1 MAATLKLILIA
12 LGFASVFLL
21 VGLLLRSKIKVLQ
34 KLFLP
39 ASVIG
44 GIVGLILVQVF
55 SRVGAVAEQVTNYV
69 SVMDALPAILI
80 VPIFASTPLANFKRK
95 DNIGAAAGKATAGI
109 ANGVFWLMCGIFTV
123 QMVIGFGVNFFMTKA
138 GSAIP
143 FYKVWG
149 FELAAGFTGG
159 HGTAASIGAIYSGIP
174 AVAEFAS
181 QGKDVATTFAT
192 FGLIGGMILGII
204 FINIAARRGT
214 TAVMKKPAAL
224 EGVALTGLQNDVSKQ
239 ESLGRETT
247 KSFTI
252 ETLSV
257 HLAVILGVVLASY
270 GVSALLARVP
280 AIGSLLKQLPVWSIA
295 MVLMLLANKLIS
307 ALKLEWMFDK
317 KVVQK
322 LSGFMT
328 DFAIVCAIAS
338 MNLKTI
344 ATFIVPI
351 VICSVIGF
359 VVTYFYV
366 FKLTKFITG
375 TEAPFEHS
383 IIAWGTS
390 TGVLMT
396 GLVLLKVCDPN
407 YETSTL
413 NNFTKGFAIMS
424 IVQAAILGVVMPIL
438 IGKTDTLGILLV
450 SLVMAVAFTAGAVI
464 VGIVRRKRLAKVTV

>member
-21 VGLLLRSKIKVLQ
+21 IGLLLRSKFKVLQ

-44 GIVGLILVQVF
+44 GFVGLILVQIF
-55 SRVGAVAEQVTNYV
+55 SRVGVVAEQVTNYV
-69 SVMDALPAILI
+69 SVLDALPAILI
-80 VPIFASTPLANFKRK
+80 VPIFASTPLGNFKHK
-95 DNIGAAAGKATAGI
+95 NDLDKANAKAASGI
-109 ANGVFWLMCGIFTV
+109 ANGVFWLMCGIMAV
-123 QMVIGFGVNFFMTKA
+123 QMVIGLAVNFFMTKA
-138 GSAIP
+138 GSAVP
-143 FYKVWG
+143 FYNVWG

-159 HGTAASIGAIYSGIP
+159 HGTAASVGAIYGAIP
-174 AVAEFAS
+174 AVADFAS

-192 FGLIGGMILGII
+192 FGLIGGMVFGIV
-204 FINIAARRGT
+204 FINIAARRGK

-224 EGVALTGLQNDVSKQ
+224 EGVALTGLQKDVSKQ

-247 KSFTI
+247 KNFTV

-257 HLAVILGVVLASY
+257 HLAVVLAVVLAAY
-270 GVSALLARVP
+270 GVSALLAKIP
-280 AIGSLLKQLPVWSIA
+280 AVGSLLKQLPVWSIA
-295 MVLMLLANKLIS
+295 MVLMLLANKIIS

-322 LSGFMT
+322 ISGFMT
-328 DFAIVCAIAS
+328 DFAIVCAVAS

-344 ATFIVPI
+344 ATFIAPI

-359 VVTYFYV
+359 VVTYFYI
-366 FKLTKFITG
+366 FKLTKLIAR

-424 IVQAAILGVVMPIL
+424 IVQAAILGVLMPIL
-438 IGKTDTLGILLV
+438 IGKMDTLGILLF
-450 SLVMAVAFTAGAVI
+450 SLVLAVVFTAGAV
-464 VGIVRRKRLAKVTV
+464 VSGIVRGKRLAKVKS

>member
-1 MAATLKLILIA
+1 MSATLKLILIV
-12 LGFASVFLL
+12 LGFASMFLL
-21 VGLLLRSKIKVLQ
+21 IGLVLRSKITVLQ
-34 KLFLP
+34 RFFLP

-44 GIVGLILVQVF
+44 GIVGLILVQIF
-55 SRVGAVAEQVTNYV
+55 SRIGPTAEQVADYV

-80 VPIFASTPLANFKRK
+80 VPIFASTPLGNFKRK
-95 DNIGAAAGKATAGI
+95 NDMEKAAGKAASGI
-109 ANGVFWLMCGIFTV
+109 ANGVFWLMCGVMTV
-123 QMVIGFGVNFFMTKA
+123 QMVIGFAVNFFMTKA

-174 AVAEFAS
+174 AVAEVAS

-192 FGLIGGMILGII
+192 FGLIGGMLLGII
-204 FINIAARRGT
+204 FINIAARNGK
-214 TAVMKKPAAL
+214 TAVMKKPTTL
-224 EGVALTGLQNDVSKQ
+224 EGVALTGLQKDISRQ

-257 HLAVILGVVLASY
+257 HMSVILGVVLVSY
-270 GVSALLARVP
+270 GVSALLAKIP

-295 MVLMLLANKLIS
+295 MVLMLFANKLIS
-307 ALKLEWMFDK
+307 ALGLEWMFDK

-322 LSGFMT
+322 ISGFMT

-338 MNLKTI
+338 MNLNTI

-351 VICSVIGF
+351 VICSVISF
-359 VVTYFYV
+359 AVTYLYI
-366 FKLTKFITG
+366 FKLTKLITR

-383 IIAWGTS
+383 IIAWGTG

-413 NNFTKGFAIMS
+413 NNFTKGFAVMS
-424 IVQAAILGVVMPIL
+424 IVQAAILGVLMPIL
-438 IGKTDTLGILLV
+438 IGKMDTLGILLV
-450 SLVMAVAFTAGAVI
+450 SLAMAVVFTAGAVM
-464 VGIVRRKRLAKVTV
+464 VGIVRGKRLGEVNA

>member
-159 HGTAASIGAIYSGIP
+159 HGTAASVGAIYGNIP
-174 AVAEFAS
+174 AIAEYAS

-192 FGLIGGMILGII
+192 FGLIGGMLLGIV
-204 FINIAARRGT
+204 FINIAARTGK
-214 TAVMKKPAAL
+214 TAVMKKPTAL
-224 EGVALTGLQNDVSKQ
+224 EGVALTGLQKDVSQQ
-239 ESLGRETT
+239 ESFGRETT
-247 KSFTI
+247 KNFTI

-257 HLAVILGVVLASY
+257 HLAVILSVVLVSY
-270 GVSALLARVP
+270 GVSALLAKVP

-295 MVLMLLANKLIS
+295 MVLMLLVNRLIS

-322 LSGFMT
+322 ISGSMT
-328 DFAIVCAIAS
+328 DFAIVCAVAS

-359 VVTYFYV
+359 VVTYFYI
-366 FKLTKFITG
+366 FKLTKLIAR
-375 TEAPFEHS
+375 TEAPFEHA
-383 IIAWGTS
+383 IIAW
-390 TGVLMT
+390 V
-396 GLVLLKVCDPN
+396 P
-407 YETSTL
+407 
-413 NNFTKGFAIMS
+413 A
-424 IVQAAILGVVMPIL
+424 P
-438 IGKTDTLGILLV
+438 
-450 SLVMAVAFTAGAVI
+450 AF
-464 VGIVRRKRLAKVTV
+464 

>member
-1 MAATLKLILIA
+1 M
-12 LGFASVFLL
+12 
-21 VGLLLRSKIKVLQ
+21 GLLLRSKIKVLQ

-44 GIVGLILVQVF
+44 GIAGLILVQIF
-55 SRVGAVAEQVTNYV
+55 SRVGVVAEQVTNCV

-80 VPIFASTPLANFKRK
+80 VPIFASTPLGNFKRRDDMEK
-95 DNIGAAAGKATAGI
+95 AAGKAASGI
-109 ANGVFWLMCGIFTV
+109 ASGVFWLMCGIMAV
-123 QMVIGFGVNFFMTKA
+123 QMAIGFAVNFFMSKA

-149 FELAAGFTGG
+149 FEMAAGFTGG
-159 HGTAASIGAIYSGIP
+159 HGTAASIGAIYGGIP

-192 FGLIGGMILGII
+192 FGLIGGMLLGII

-214 TAVMKKPAAL
+214 TAVMQKPTAL
-224 EGVALTGLQNDVSKQ
+224 EGVALTGLQKDVSQQ

-247 KSFTI
+247 KNFTI

-257 HLAVILGVVLASY
+257 HLAVILSVVLASY
-270 GVSALLARVP
+270 GVGALLAKLP
-280 AIGSLLKQLPVWSIA
+280 AVGALLKQLPVWSIA
-295 MVLMLLANKLIS
+295 MVLMLFANRLIS

-322 LSGFMT
+322 ISGFMT

-338 MNLKTI
+338 MNLQTI

-351 VICSVIGF
+351 AICSAIGF
-359 VVTYFYV
+359 VATYFYI
-366 FKLTKFITG
+366 FKLTKFITK
-375 TEAPFEHS
+375 TEAPFEHA

-413 NNFTKGFAIMS
+413 NSFTKGFAVMS
-424 IVQAAILGVVMPIL
+424 IVQAAILGVLMPIL
-438 IGKTDTLGILLV
+438 IAKTETLGFLLV
-450 SLVMAVAFTAGAVI
+450 SLGMAIVFTAGAVI
-464 VGIVRRKRLAKVTV
+464 VGIARGRRLAKVNA

>member
-204 FINIAARRGT
+204 FINIAARRGK
-214 TAVMKKPAAL
+214 TAVMKKPTAL

-239 ESLGRETT
+239 DSLGRETT

-280 AIGSLLKQLPVWSIA
+280 AIGSLLKQRTQALRDG
-295 MVLMLLANKLIS
+295 LLAL
-307 ALKLEWMFDK
+307 
-317 KVVQK
+317 
-322 LSGFMT
+322 LS
-328 DFAIVCAIAS
+328 
-338 MNLKTI
+338 L
-344 ATFIVPI
+344 
-351 VICSVIGF
+351 
-359 VVTYFYV
+359 
-366 FKLTKFITG
+366 
-375 TEAPFEHS
+375 
-383 IIAWGTS
+383 
-390 TGVLMT
+390 
-396 GLVLLKVCDPN
+396 
-407 YETSTL
+407 
-413 NNFTKGFAIMS
+413 
-424 IVQAAILGVVMPIL
+424 QAAILDHL
-438 IGKTDTLGILLV
+438 YKTLSDALHYSRSGFVAALYPEIFVARQSARGGEYSNHSAAGHPDRRLYCRLHPDKGDRK
-450 SLVMAVAFTAGAVI
+450 MAP
-464 VGIVRRKRLAKVTV
+464 